1 MMRINVTT
9 SPRLIGYCDII
20 AYYINFINYYFDIFF
35 DIICVLVV
43 VVKQKKLIKAI
54 VSLKNIFL
62 QLYRFTAVS
71 LI

>member
-20 AYYINFINYYFDIFF
+20 AYYRNFINYYFDIFF

-43 VVKQKKLIKAI
+43 VKQKKLIKI
-54 VSLKNIFL
+54 ILSLKNIL
-62 QLYRFTAVS
+62 LRLYRFTAVS
-71 LI
+71 SI